1 MKKSFCAVS
10 LLISLGAAAPA
21 MAEGQTVSLGY
32 AQAKVA
38 DFKNITGVNLKYRY
52 EWDSPLSLMTSFTY
66 MGGSKAFNESAG
78 PEYYRGNGDLKY
90 YSLAAGPAWRIN
102 DSVSV
107 YGLLGVNVN
116 KTAVSA
122 AWRDVWVG
130 GYEEGSLQQTRTKG
144 SLMYG
149 AGLQINPLANWS
161 IDVGYEGSRVDL
173 GGSKHSINGFN
184 LGVGYR
190 F

>member
-1 MKKSFCAVS
+1 M
-10 LLISLGAAAPA
+10 
-21 MAEGQTVSLGY
+21 
-32 AQAKVA
+32 A

-107 YGLLGVNVN
+107 YGLLGL
-116 KTAVSA
+116 T
-122 AWRDVWVG
+122 
-130 GYEEGSLQQTRTKG
+130 
-144 SLMYG
+144 
-149 AGLQINPLANWS
+149 
-161 IDVGYEGSRVDL
+161 
-173 GGSKHSINGFN
+173 
-184 LGVGYR
+184 
-190 F
+190 